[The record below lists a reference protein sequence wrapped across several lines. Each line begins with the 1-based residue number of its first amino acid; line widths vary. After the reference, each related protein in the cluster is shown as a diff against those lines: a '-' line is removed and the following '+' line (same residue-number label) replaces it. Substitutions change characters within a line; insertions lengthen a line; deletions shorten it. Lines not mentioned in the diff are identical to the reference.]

1 MVLLPF
7 VTALLLAGS
16 ALALSIV
23 DLLQKSDQFE
33 ILLQNLEKHNLL
45 DFLINANNVTLLAPV
60 TSAFHD
66 VGDSKEINRNLL
78 EYHIIEG
85 ELHSEPDTRRIGYS
99 LLNQG
104 SYSLPVLLE
113 STAINHNISIIHSN
127 IQASNGVIHV
137 LRDLNVIPGP
147 TSEVLQSNRHTSL
160 FAKLIALEASYWKDL
175 ISGQLNT
182 VLVPSDSAFR
192 TAFNDIEI
200 NYLLTKFAKDDRRK
214 LLANTIVQQF
224 LPSTSIGA
232 DAIKVLTVANTTLT
246 LSDTLTI
253 NNEFVPAY
261 TDSLAFDAVLH
272 FYPKWFLGQNVI
284 DFTPEKYVLGLDAH
298 GFWKELKFRNL
309 LDLISGEGVDPQ
321 TLFVPIGDAHDI
333 YESSR
338 NSILYHFVLGQHT
351 LDFDTALNSNLL
363 LETKS
368 SHKKLGGNQRIKVTA
383 SEKTKSL
390 YLNGRDEVT
399 SGPYVVGNTT
409 LYTIRGSLDM
419 PPSMD
424 LSAGSLFQSSLS
436 AKYMNDLELLNL
448 PGKTGWTV
456 LLPTTLAWEKL
467 GLVQTYLASNRT
479 ALKGVLESL
488 IFKVPFYSD
497 SHPIDTTLYDGT
509 EVKVSSDITNSVHY
523 QRSRFN
529 LTVGN
534 AVYKIE
540 TPNVLASNGVI
551 HSVSDIHIPVNIDI
565 NPENILTAVD
575 TRVFKD
581 LLYARNLSYV
591 LDPDSSYTILA
602 PSDQV
607 LISNNVTV
615 DTPNIDKLLKLHI
628 IPNKAD
634 TKFLDDGIP
643 VETLQK
649 GIHLTAKEL
658 SSGLYLVSVVEGD
671 SHEIRVLSRG
681 DTSIRDEVNITT
693 ILYVD
698 RYLSP
703 DWIVTPGHPTLKTSV
718 AVLLGVVVG
727 AMLVFSVLSCGL
739 CVFLG
744 HQRRKIVRRQSSLG
758 VGERRPLMSRRTSSI
773 HSNSGAADESEIEN
787 GSASQYGTLSHSR
800 RGSLHSVSEPIPT
813 IKIQQNREHG
823 KHLGLPRV

>member
-1 MVLLPF
+1 MVLLHF
-7 VTALLLAGS
+7 VTALLFVGS

-23 DLLQKSDQFE
+23 DLLQTSDQFE
-33 ILLQNLEKHNLL
+33 ILLQHLEKHNLL
-45 DFLINANNVTLLAPV
+45 DFLINANSVTLLAPI
-60 TSAFHD
+60 TSAFND
-66 VGDSKEINRNLL
+66 VGDSKEINRSLL
-78 EYHIIEG
+78 EYHIIKG
-85 ELHSEPDTRRIGYS
+85 ELLSEPGTRRIGYS

-104 SYSLPVLLE
+104 NYSLPVLLE
-113 STAINHNISIIHSN
+113 SAAINHNISIIKSN

-137 LRDLNVIPGP
+137 LRDLNVIPE
-147 TSEVLQSNRHTSL
+147 SASKVLHSNRHTSI
-160 FAKLIALEASYWKDL
+160 FARLVALEASYWKKL

-182 VLVPSDSAFR
+182 VLVPSDSAFE
-192 TAFNDIEI
+192 TAFNNIEI
-200 NYLLTKFAKDDRRK
+200 NYLMTKFAKNDRRK
-214 LLANTIVQQF
+214 LLANTLVQQF
-224 LPSTSIGA
+224 LPSTSIGP
-232 DAIKVLTVANTTLT
+232 DAAKVLTVAKTTLT
-246 LSDTLTI
+246 LSDTLVI
-253 NNEFVPAY
+253 NDEFVPDY
-261 TDSLAFDAVLH
+261 TDTLAFDAVLH
-272 FYPKWFLGQNVI
+272 FYPKWFLEKTII

-298 GFWKELKFRNL
+298 GFWKELEFRNL
-309 LDLISGEGVDPQ
+309 LDLINGKEVDPQ
-321 TLFVPIGDAHDI
+321 TLFVPIGDPQDV
-333 YESSR
+333 YESSK
-338 NSILYHFVLGQHT
+338 NSILYHFALGQHT
-351 LDFDTALNSNLL
+351 LDFETALNSNLL

-368 SHKKLGGNQRIKVTA
+368 NHKKLGGNQRIKVTA
-383 SEKTKSL
+383 SEKTKSI
-390 YLNGRDEVT
+390 YLNGRDQVT

-419 PPSMD
+419 PPAMD
-424 LSAGSLFQSSLS
+424 LSAGSIFQSSQS
-436 AKYMNDLELLNL
+436 AKYMNDQELLNL
-448 PGKTGWTV
+448 SGKTGWSV

-467 GLVQTYLASNRT
+467 GLVQTYLESNKT

-488 IFKVPFYSD
+488 IFKVPFYSN
-497 SHPIDTTLYDGT
+497 SHPINTTLYDGT
-509 EVKVSSDITNSVHY
+509 NVRVSSDIESLVHY

-551 HSVSDIHIPVNIDI
+551 HSVSDIHIPVNVDI

-581 LLYARNLSYV
+581 LLYARNFSYV
-591 LDPDSSYTILA
+591 LDPNSSYTILA

-615 DTPNIDKLLKLHI
+615 NTPNIDKLLKLHI
-628 IPNKAD
+628 LPNKAGAN
-634 TKFLDDGIP
+634 FLNDGVP

-658 SSGLYLVSVVEGD
+658 NSGLYLVSVVEGD
-671 SHEIRVLSRG
+671 SHEIRVLNRG
-681 DTSIRDEVNITT
+681 DTSIRDEANITT

-703 DWIVTPGHPTLKTSV
+703 EWIVAPGHPTLKTSV

-744 HQRRKIVRRQSSLG
+744 QQRRKIVLRQSSFG

-773 HSNSGAADESEIEN
+773 HSSGVIDEPEIEN